1 MFTLPLNYGKNDNE
15 ERKRTP
21 LPSKITEE
29 QIVKII
35 DDKITEFTQK
45 LTPQFSSKLA
55 EII

>member
-15 ERKRTP
+15 ERKRIP

>member
-1 MFTLPLNYGKNDNE
+1 MFTLPLNYSKNDHE